1 MTLLRQIQNLLERT
15 YTPTGINLEDFLIG
29 RQRCTELTHLAG
41 PMARD
46 LSVDGRTF
54 LRVINGHLYIAIY
67 YHPWVIQILEQ
78 HPPFAELSGKN
89 IRALIVFLEELNHAV
104 HAALRFLEHR
114 LQIESE
120 SLMCDLELQAK
131 VDTYLSL
138 KLIGT
143 ALRKRRRLT
152 KKHERWLQSCL
163 FKSES
168 FQYQHGVLRYRYRET
183 NRLALRLARHL
194 DQLKPSRR
202 IAFIRQF
209 RPLSFEQKRACIQSL

>member
-1 MTLLRQIQNLLERT
+1 MTLLRQIQNMLERT
-15 YTPTGINLEDFLIG
+15 YAPTGINLEDFLIG
-29 RQRCTELTHLAG
+29 RQRCVELTRLAG

-46 LSVDGRTF
+46 LAMDGRTF
-54 LRVINGHLYIAIY
+54 LRLVNGHLYVAIY
-67 YHPWVIQILEQ
+67 YHPWIIQSLEQ
-78 HPPFAELSGKN
+78 YPPFTELSTKN
-89 IRALIVFLEELNHAV
+89 IRPLIVFLEELNHAV

-120 SLMCDLELQAK
+120 SQLCDLELQAK

-152 KKHERWLQSCL
+152 KRHERWLQNCL
-163 FKSES
+163 FKSQS
-168 FQYQHGVLRYRYRET
+168 FQYQHSVLRYRYRET
-183 NRLALRLARHL
+183 NRLGLRLARHL
-194 DQLKPSRR
+194 DQLKPARR
-202 IAFIRQF
+202 IAFIRRF